1 MIIDPPKDE
10 GLDRLLQEV
19 HNTLQE
25 NQRFLADLKQD
36 RIDDYNG
43 DVVELAESGES
54 FEEL

>member
-10 GLDRLLQEV
+10 GLDRLLQEIDK
-19 HNTLQE
+19 TLQE

-36 RIDDYNG
+36 RIDDG
-43 DVVELAESGES
+43 DVVELAESGEP